1 MGIGR
6 FTRLGAVVTGAAVI
20 LGGLAVGSASAAPV
34 AALHGAGLSSGAGHK
49 QDESWTRS
57 GLQATLT
64 DTGSA
69 EAATIGYATAL
80 SADGT
85 VAVLGAPDE
94 NGYGGA
100 VHVFTRSGSQWRQAQ
115 VLTVSDIDHAQV
127 GFSVAVSA
135 DGNTIVA
142 GAEGSGGRVYVFTR
156 SDGAWT
162 QTAEFS
168 SPGGGFE
175 FGSAVAISADGDT
188 IAVGDDTVDS
198 SEGAVYLYTQTADGW
213 SGPATLTA
221 PDGGRDDFFGIAVS
235 LSDDGTEIAVGAEGK
250 NDGTVYTFT
259 GQDGT
264 WAQTAE
270 LTEPDPSAADRY
282 ARTVALSG
290 DGSTLVVGAPDNGTG
305 IAYAYRQSGGTW
317 GQPQVLQASGEKD
330 FPSDASSLAVSD
342 DGSVIVLGL
351 PSRNLFS
358 GAAAVFTAT
367 SSGFTQSATLVP
379 SESAGDTLGAGS
391 SVSVSGDGTTVLLG
405 APDVTDSFPQGAGFI
420 YRDVDVSGVLNG
432 PAPGTPDRTGI
443 RKTGTRA
450 TSALHSSDLPG
461 HHPLL
466 DSGHRTAT
474 VCAAATEPGYASCDA
489 QVVTNSSLQP
499 LTTSAYTDG
508 YTATQ
513 LEKAYGIA
521 GKTGSSVVA
530 VVDAYANPDAQAS
543 LNTYR
548 EQMGLGPVSLTQ
560 VNEDG
565 GSQLPAADPG
575 WGEEEMLDLEMVS
588 AACPSCSILYVAA
601 SSASLDDL
609 GTAVNTAVKMGATVV
624 SNSYGG
630 NEESDEAT
638 IAKDY
643 YDHPGVVITA
653 SSGDYGYGAQIP
665 AAFGSVVAVG
675 GTSLT
680 LNSDGTRASETVWN
694 SGGSGCS
701 RFIPKPSWQ
710 HDSYCAKR
718 TIADVAAVAD
728 PNTGVAVYDEYNGG
742 WLIVGGTS
750 VSAPFIAGIYGLAGP
765 VQGSAAKRLY
775 EAPKKSLYDVT
786 SGQNGTCSKAY
797 LCTAEPGY
805 DGPTGMGSPNGMG
818 AF

>member
-20 LGGLAVGSASAAPV
+20 LGLAVGSASAAPV
-34 AALHGAGLSSGAGHK
+34 AALHGAGLPPGAMQG

-64 DTGSA
+64 DVKAGVAT
-69 EAATIGYATAL
+69 TIGYATAL

-85 VAVLGAPDE
+85 VAVLGAPD
-94 NGYGGA
+94 GGGDSGD
-100 VHVFTRSGSQWRQAQ
+100 VFVYTRSASGWRQAQ
-115 VLTVSDIDHAQV
+115 VLTVSDTAYAQLGISV
-127 GFSVAVSA
+127 GVSA

-142 GAEGSGGRVYVFTR
+142 GAEGGGGLAYVFTR
-156 SDGAWT
+156 SGGTWT

-168 SPGGGFE
+168 SPGGGFGYG
-175 FGSAVAISADGDT
+175 FAVAISGDGNT
-188 IAVGDDTVDS
+188 IAVGDDGRLS
-198 SEGAVYLYTQTADGW
+198 YEGAVFLYTRTAGGW

-221 PDGGRDDFFGIAVS
+221 PDAGTNDIFGIAVS
-235 LSDDGTEIAVGAEGK
+235 LSNDGTKIAVGAEGK

-264 WAQTAE
+264 WTPTAA
-270 LTEPDPSAADRY
+270 LTEPVPSAAHRY

-290 DGSTLVVGAPDNGTG
+290 NGATLVVGAPDNGNG

-317 GQPQVLQASGEKD
+317 GQPQVLQASGERD
-330 FPSDASSLAVSD
+330 FLADANSVAVSD
-342 DGSVIVLGL
+342 DGSVIALGL
-351 PSRNLFS
+351 PSRNELY

-367 SSGFTQSATLVP
+367 SSGFRQSATLVP
-379 SESAGDTLGAGS
+379 SESVGDTDGAGT
-391 SVSVSGDGTTVLLG
+391 SVSVSGDGATVLLG
-405 APDVTDSFPQGAGFI
+405 APYVTPSFPQGAGFI

-432 PAPGTPDRTGI
+432 SAPGTPDRATGTN
-443 RKTGTRA
+443 KTGTQA

-489 QVVTNSSLQP
+489 QVVTSSSLKP
-499 LTTSAYTDG
+499 LTASAYTDG
-508 YTATQ
+508 YTAAQ
-513 LEKAYGIA
+513 LETAYGIT
-521 GKTGSSVVA
+521 GKAGSSVVA
-530 VVDAYANPDAQAS
+530 VVDAYANPDAEAS

-548 EQMGLGPVSLTQ
+548 EQMGLGPASLTQ

-575 WGEEEMLDLEMVS
+575 WGLEEMLDLEMVS
-588 AACPSCSILYVAA
+588 AACPRCSILYVGAN
-601 SSASLDDL
+601 SESLDDL

-630 NEESDEAT
+630 SEESDEAT

-643 YDHPGVVITA
+643 YDHPGVTITA
-653 SSGDYGYGAQIP
+653 SSGDSGYGAQIP

-694 SGGSGCS
+694 FAGSGCS
-701 RFIPKPSWQ
+701 RFIAKPSWQ
-710 HDSYCAKR
+710 HDSYCANR

-728 PNTGVAVYDEYNGG
+728 PNTGVAIYDEDYGG
-742 WLIVGGTS
+742 WTIIGGTS

-765 VQGSAAKRLY
+765 VQGPAAKRLY
-775 EAPKKSLYDVT
+775 EAPKKALYDVT

-797 LCTAEPGY
+797 LCTAKPGY